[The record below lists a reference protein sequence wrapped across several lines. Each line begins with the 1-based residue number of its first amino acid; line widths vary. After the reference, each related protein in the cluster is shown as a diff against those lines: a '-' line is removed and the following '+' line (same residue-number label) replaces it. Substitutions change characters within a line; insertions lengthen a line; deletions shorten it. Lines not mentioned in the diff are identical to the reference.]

1 MKKTIAVICGGK
13 SPEHEVSL
21 VSSELVIKSIDRDN
35 YDVVVIGITKNEGQ
49 WRFYGSNEYKNV
61 NAYNS
66 GLLESNYKN
75 LIFNLGA
82 KEPLLIEVNGK
93 LNPIKVDIFFP
104 IVHGTNSEDGTLQGL
119 LEQSNIPFVGCK
131 TLDSA
136 VCMDKEFSKKLC
148 SLDKIPVVPC
158 VYLNKTSKLNE
169 TEIKKLG
176 LPLFI
181 KPSSSGS
188 SFGITKVSS
197 FDKLKAAIE
206 EAFKYS
212 SSVLI
217 EKAINAREIECAVL
231 GNWDEEVKASEL
243 GEIAPKKEFYSYEAK
258 YIDSN
263 GADLLFP
270 VKLNKLKSEKIKKYA
285 VKIFKLLKCHGMARV
300 DFFVDKKTGA
310 IYFNEINTIPGFTSI
325 SMYPRLWKETGID
338 NKALI
343 SKLVDLATKEST
355 L

>member
-21 VSSELVIKSIDRDN
+21 VSSELVIRSIDKDN
-35 YDVVVIGITKNEGQ
+35 FNVVVIGITKKEGQ
-49 WRFYGSNEYKNV
+49 WRFYGSNEYKSS
-61 NAYNS
+61 NAYS
-66 GLLESNYKN
+66 SSLLETNYKN
-75 LIFNLGA
+75 ILFNLGA
-82 KEPLLIEVNGK
+82 NEPLLVEDEGK
-93 LNPIKVDIFFP
+93 LYPIKVDVFFP
-104 IVHGTNSEDGTLQGL
+104 IVHGVNSEDGTLQGL
-119 LEQSNIPFVGCK
+119 LEQSGIPFVGCK

-148 SLDKIPVVPC
+148 LQDKIPVVPC
-158 VYLNKTSKLNE
+158 IYLNKTSNLKE
-169 TEIKKLG
+169 IEIKKLG
-176 LPLFI
+176 FPLFV

-188 SFGITKVSS
+188 SFGINKVTIEEE
-197 FDKLKAAIE
+197 LKFAIE

-212 SSVLI
+212 NSVLI

-231 GNWDEEVKASEL
+231 GNWNEEIIYSEL

-270 VKLNKLKSEKIKKYA
+270 VKLKKSSFVKIQNYA

-300 DFFVDKKTGA
+300 DFFVDKKTNA

-325 SMYPRLWKETGID
+325 SMYPRLWKESGID
-338 NKALI
+338 NKTLV
-343 SKLVDLATKEST
+343 SKLIELATKEK
-355 L
+355 